1 MKRIPGTGRMKVS
14 ADGQG
19 VVSHAG
25 VGMLRE
31 LAEHSGLVTGL
42 SEPLMD
48 SYKGYRSTPRGRCSL
63 IWRSR
68 SLTGP
73 PTFQGSRR

>member
-1 MKRIPGTGRMKVS
+1 MKRIAGTGRMKVS

-31 LAEHSGLVTGL
+31 LAERTGLVAC
-42 SEPLMD
+42 D
-48 SYKGYRSTPRGRCSL
+48 V
-63 IWRSR
+63 SR
-68 SLTGP
+68 
-73 PTFQGSRR
+73 QW